1 MCRMKMIKYLSPK
14 TLFLPSLGSLFT
26 LFLVVQMVLA
36 QPAYCAPLVN
46 AAYSATE
53 ACLTAEDGTLCY
65 GAGPLFV
72 EDSEPLEI
80 AGESQVLN
88 DLNVING
95 VYDVEAEAW
104 TLAQL
109 RPITRSGPLHM
120 LLMGETT
127 LYNMGASA
135 PVPTVALRVTERT
148 GANVRTA
155 PNPEAGLAG
164 VLLSGQITPAIGRT
178 PTNDWFQVMTETG
191 LIGWVWS
198 ELVRVEDGQDLES
211 IPVATQG
218 TVTPPTLR
226 NPFEAFRLI
235 SAGQDSPCADQPNSG
250 LLLQSPEPNRP
261 IEVIANDVLIQFA
274 GTLYLQAP
282 ADADFTIS
290 VLEGYANITAGNITQ
305 NPIDGQ
311 RVRVQWDAE
320 SESLTTPRPPQ
331 PYRYIDMV
339 GLPFGLLPR
348 GKIELDVSL
357 EGIVTPAA
365 PHGGILEGIL
375 AEHTCTVAVRGEVR
389 VRYGP
394 GTEYPVQGTL
404 QPGES
409 VNPDAR
415 AVSLDGVIWWRIRPT
430 LWVSAD
436 IVAAAG
442 DCSARL
448 PLVEELPPIPQG

>member
-1 MCRMKMIKYLSPK
+1 MKMINRTSLKHV
-14 TLFLPSLGSLFT
+14 LFPTGGTLFT
-26 LFLVVQMVLA
+26 LFLIIQVALA

-46 AAYSATE
+46 AAYKAAE
-53 ACLTAEDGTLCY
+53 ACLEAEDGSLCY

-72 EDSEPLEI
+72 EGSEPLQE
-80 AGESQVLN
+80 AGETQALN
-88 DLNVING
+88 DLNVVSG
-95 VYDVEAEAW
+95 VFDLEAEAW
-104 TLAQL
+104 TVAQL
-109 RPITRSGPLHM
+109 RPVTRFGTLNM
-120 LLMGETT
+120 ILMGDST
-127 LYNMGASA
+127 LYNMGASS
-135 PVPTVALRVTERT
+135 PVPTVRLRVTERT

-155 PNPEAGLAG
+155 PNPDAALAG
-164 VLLSGQITPAIGRT
+164 VLLSGQFTPAIGRT
-178 PTNDWFQVMTETG
+178 PTSDWFQVMTETG
-191 LIGWVWS
+191 VTGWVWS
-198 ELVRVEDGQDLES
+198 ELVRVEDGEDLES
-211 IPVATQG
+211 IPIATQASA
-218 TVTPPTLR
+218 TPLTLR
-226 NPFEAFRLI
+226 NPFESFRLI
-235 SAGQDSPCADQPNSG
+235 SAAQDSPCADQPNSG
-250 LLLQSPEPNRP
+250 LVIQSPEANRQ
-261 IEVIANDVLIQFA
+261 IEIIANDIPIQFA

-282 ADADFTIS
+282 ATGDFIIS
-290 VLEGYANITAGNITQ
+290 VLEGYANVTAGNITQ
-305 NPIDGQ
+305 TPIEGQ

-320 SESLTTPRPPQ
+320 AEALTTPRPPQ
-331 PYRYIDMV
+331 PYRYIELV
-339 GLPFGLLPR
+339 ALPFTLLPR
-348 GKIELDVSL
+348 TNIIPEVSL

-365 PHGGILEGIL
+365 PHGGILEGVL

-415 AVSLDGVIWWRIRPT
+415 ALSLDGVIWWRIRPT